1 MDASNFT
8 GLISNVSDVSDLPQ
22 SLWNLQLLFPALV
35 LSLCFLLGVPGNIT
49 VIILKPNWRN
59 LSSLSQS
66 LILNLAISD
75 LLCLLTLPLWIY
87 SYLFGWPF
95 DLITCKLVSYL
106 VYCSIYGSLLTVT
119 GLSIQRYLVVVRQR
133 RCHQVQ
139 RRMLLFMLWLVSI
152 ILSIPALMVRN
163 LRTNQHWI
171 SCEAQYSS
179 AFQQVAVLL
188 AETVFGFVSI
198 SLVALSCVFLYR
210 KVHQTAFFNHSQT
223 TKLLSSIIVSFFVLW
238 APYHTINL
246 MGVAAVCLKNDA
258 LLKLFREIVD
268 IYKAVTFIN
277 SCLNPLL
284 YAFTSRKMSMFCK
297 KIKQLQHKIRN
308 KQPQISVIAE
318 P

>member
-198 SLVALSCVFLYR
+198 SLVAL
-210 KVHQTAFFNHSQT
+210 KVTQAAFFNYPQT
-223 TKLLSSIIVSFFVLW
+223 TRLLTSIVISNFKM
-238 APYHTINL
+238 APRFLGLFTIDRIISPT
-246 MGVAAVCLKNDA
+246 AVR
-258 LLKLFREIVD
+258 LKLPPHLRVHP
-268 IYKAVTFIN
+268 TFHV
-277 SCLNPLL
+277 S
-284 YAFTSRKMSMFCK
+284 
-297 KIKQLQHKIRN
+297 
-308 KQPQISVIAE
+308 
-318 P
+318 